1 MFLLLPKN
9 WQNDP
14 EMKIS
19 SEDLVVINAEE
30 KEEEESM
37 LANMETRRA
46 KAKAEK
52 AAKKVYFGPLKKQHF
67 LVSQSN
73 LNLIYF

>member
-1 MFLLLPKN
+1 
-9 WQNDP
+9 
-14 EMKIS
+14 MKIS
-19 SEDLVVINAEE
+19 SEDLIVINAEE

-52 AAKKVYFGPLKKQHF
+52 AAKKVHIKL
-67 LVSQSN
+67 
-73 LNLIYF
+73 

>member
-1 MFLLLPKN
+1 
-9 WQNDP
+9 
-14 EMKIS
+14 MKINT
-19 SEDLVVINAEE
+19 EDLIVINAEE

-52 AAKKVYFGPLKKQHF
+52 AAKKVLFGPLKKVF
-67 LVSQSN
+67 LR
-73 LNLIYF
+73 

>member
-19 SEDLVVINAEE
+19 SEDLIVINAEE
-30 KEEEESM
+30 KEEDGEWNVHVAWPGVREHI
-37 LANMETRRA
+37 L
-46 KAKAEK
+46 
-52 AAKKVYFGPLKKQHF
+52 
-67 LVSQSN
+67 
-73 LNLIYF
+73 

>member
-9 WQNDP
+9 LQNDP

-19 SEDLVVINAEE
+19 SEDLIVINAEE

-52 AAKKVYFGPLKKQHF
+52 AAKKVHFGPLKKTAF
-67 LVSQSN
+67 SSVTK
-73 LNLIYF
+73 